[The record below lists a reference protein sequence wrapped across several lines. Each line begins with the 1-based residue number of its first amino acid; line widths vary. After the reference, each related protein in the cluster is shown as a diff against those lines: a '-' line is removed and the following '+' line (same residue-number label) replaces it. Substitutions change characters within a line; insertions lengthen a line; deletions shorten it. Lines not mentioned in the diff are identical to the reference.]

1 MVIDTGPQS
10 FASRGPLKN
19 IICLNI
25 SRYLDNSQYINRNN
39 VIFGNMPK
47 WILLWFSEYHHIPIG
62 FAYWDTDKAEDGRGK
77 YDY

>member
-1 MVIDTGPQS
+1 MVIDTGPRS
-10 FASRGPLKN
+10 FATRNPFKN

-47 WILLWFSEYHHIPIG
+47 WIWLWFSEYHHIPIDLPIG
-62 FAYWDTDKAEDGRGK
+62 IQTKQKMEEVRVK
-77 YDY
+77 N